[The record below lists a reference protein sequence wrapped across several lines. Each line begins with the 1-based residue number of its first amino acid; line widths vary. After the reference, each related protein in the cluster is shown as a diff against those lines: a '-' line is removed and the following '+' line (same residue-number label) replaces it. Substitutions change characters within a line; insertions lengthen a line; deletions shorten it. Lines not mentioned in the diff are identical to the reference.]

1 MACKET
7 WHNSLRYGKKT
18 HQGFTTFQ
26 ELHLLIYQ
34 RHQTEPGCNAAFQ
47 FPWPHHKNRAFKSSA
62 FAPESAM
69 PSLQFLR
76 ATQNSPFDPRTVQR
90 PLLCWPGRRRS
101 TPKRSLA
108 APSSAGMDAARC
120 RPAPS
125 FGSWPLGATLV
136 PPKRLGR
143 LGASGGAVATAAA
156 RAICCRANQRR
167 LVLKWF
173 VAFTARSRL
182 ISLGAAARLDLL
194 ETNDPPL
201 SAASC
206 SAENRVLGCSQG
218 APAKGGGFPSTF
230 ELGDSTKAT
239 TLLALGCAGTVQDSF
254 KPVVNSPCFSHPADL
269 SPGAGTKVGGGKHP
283 AVSCSHCCPRD
294 LTSSKGWRQ
303 QLQTAIPSVGCSKTS
318 RYISLWCHTRA
329 LSYRYYTREMKDF
342 FLLFLSSWNAC
353 TPLFLLL
360 LAISHT
366 HTTNAGCLKLR
377 SGSCYSSRGV
387 PNLIL

>member
-1 MACKET
+1 MTQLTEIRQKNT
-7 WHNSLRYGKKT
+7 SR
-18 HQGFTTFQ
+18 
-26 ELHLLIYQ
+26 IYNLP
-34 RHQTEPGCNAAFQ
+34 RITSAGLSAA
-47 FPWPHHKNRAFKSSA
+47 PN
-62 FAPESAM
+62 
-69 PSLQFLR
+69 
-76 ATQNSPFDPRTVQR
+76 
-90 PLLCWPGRRRS
+90 
-101 TPKRSLA
+101 SLA
-108 APSSAGMDAARC
+108 AMPHSSFLDLITRTGPSNQVRLHQSPRCPLYNSFGPHRIHHLIPGLCNVRCCVGRAAGAAHRSGAWQPQAAPGWT
-120 RPAPS
+120 RPAAAPS

-201 SAASC
+201 SAAPC

-230 ELGDSTKAT
+230 VLGDSTKAT
-239 TLLALGCAGTVQDSF
+239 TLLALGCAGTMQDSF

-303 QLQTAIPSVGCSKTS
+303 QMQTAIPSVGCSKTS

-366 HTTNAGCLKLR
+366 HTQMLVVWN
-377 SGSCYSSRGV
+377 
-387 PNLIL
+387 

>member
-230 ELGDSTKAT
+230 VLGDSTKAT

-269 SPGAGTKVGGGKHP
+269 SPGAGTKVGGGGSILLSAALTAVLETSPP
-283 AVSCSHCCPRD
+283 ARGEG
-294 LTSSKGWRQ
+294 SKCRQ
-303 QLQTAIPSVGCSKTS
+303 QYLRLAALKLRATLAYGVTHEHFPTDTIQGKWKIFFFFSSPHEMHAH
-318 RYISLWCHTRA
+318 RY
-329 LSYRYYTREMKDF
+329 
-342 FLLFLSSWNAC
+342 SSFYWQ
-353 TPLFLLL
+353 F
-360 LAISHT
+360 HT
-366 HTTNAGCLKLR
+366 HTHKCWLSEIKIRIVLLQPGR
-377 SGSCYSSRGV
+377 
-387 PNLIL
+387 P